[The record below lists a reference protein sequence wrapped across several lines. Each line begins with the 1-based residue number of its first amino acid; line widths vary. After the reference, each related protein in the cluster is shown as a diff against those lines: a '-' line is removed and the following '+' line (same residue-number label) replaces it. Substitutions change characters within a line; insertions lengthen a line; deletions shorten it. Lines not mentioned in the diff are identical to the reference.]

1 MAYWG
6 YLNPT
11 VRDRLVNYYATDRV
25 FQDVQTTIAI
35 AKALPDLAKR
45 IEDIY
50 ALLAY
55 KPTIEW
61 YADITD
67 EVYSLVQREPSLK
80 DMADAIAGQIISEY
94 FKKVTNLVGGHDN
107 LVWYAKPETV
117 SPVYELVKRST
128 DIETTVDFIV
138 STTPAGESRWDM
150 LQTYLGDDW
159 YPKVS
164 DILGRKDQ
172 IMNLTGHTYKELI
185 DLAGKHPDLVGLVEE
200 KPFLDGMKSVAGA
213 EGVSFGT
220 VTDRME
226 WYANGAVVD
235 SIGNLISKGILPT
248 IKEKATFNK
257 DLDILGRLN
266 LLEAVQSR
274 IQARFSALDFTVSY
288 DFTDKVFYPGPF
300 DAPTHFWFNQRFVG
314 ISGLRDWADWVRKYM
329 SDFADVTLD
338 KHRDKIVDAMLV
350 FAQGV
355 RAVLD
360 CLIDVVSTV
369 KSTGS

>member
-11 VRDRLVNYYATDRV
+11 VRDRLVNYYATDQV
-25 FQDVQTTIAI
+25 FQDVQTTINI
-35 AKALPDLAKR
+35 AKALPDFAQR
-45 IEDIY
+45 IEEIR

-55 KPTIEW
+55 KPSIEW
-61 YADITD
+61 YAGVTD

-80 DMADAIAGQIISEY
+80 DMADSMTGQIISDY
-94 FKKVTNLVGGHDN
+94 FKKVTDLVGGHDN

-117 SPVYELVKRST
+117 SPVYDLVKRGT
-128 DIETTVDFIV
+128 DIKTTVDFMV
-138 STTPAGESRWDM
+138 STTPGGRSRWSM

-164 DILGRKDQ
+164 DVLGRRDQ
-172 IMNLTGHTYKELI
+172 IV
-185 DLAGKHPDLVGLVEE
+185 A
-200 KPFLDGMKSVAGA
+200 FLDGMKSAADA

-220 VTDRME
+220 VVDRMK
-226 WYANGAVVD
+226 WYAGGPVVD
-235 SIGNLISKGILPT
+235 SIGNIVSKGILPT
-248 IKEKATFNK
+248 IKEKATFMK
-257 DLDILGRLN
+257 DMDILGRLN

-329 SDFADVTLD
+329 SDFVDVTLD

-350 FAQGV
+350 FSQGI

-369 KSTGS
+369 KSTVS

>member
-25 FQDVQTTIAI
+25 FQDVQTTINI

-67 EVYSLVQREPSLK
+67 EVYSLVKREPSLR
-80 DMADAIAGQIISEY
+80 DVADAIAGQIVSEY

-117 SPVYELVKRST
+117 SPIYELVTSG
-128 DIETTVDFIV
+128 IV
-138 STTPAGESRWDM
+138 
-150 LQTYLGDDW
+150 
-159 YPKVS
+159 
-164 DILGRKDQ
+164 GRKEQ
-172 IMNLTGHTYKELI
+172 IMTLTGHTYKELI
-185 DLAGKHPDLVGLVEE
+185 DLAGKHPDIVGLVEE
-200 KPFLDGMKSVAGA
+200 KPFLDGMKSVADK

-220 VTDRME
+220 VTDRMK

-248 IKEKATFNK
+248 IKEKAKFDK
-257 DLDILGRLN
+257 DVDILGRLN
-266 LLEAVQSR
+266 LLEAVQTR
-274 IQARFSALDFTVSY
+274 IQARFGALDFTVYY
-288 DFTDKVFYPGPF
+288 DFSDKIFYPARE
-300 DAPTHFWFNQRFVG
+300 DTHFWFNQRFVG
-314 ISGLRDWADWVRKYM
+314 ISGLRDWAEWVRKYM
-329 SDFADVTLD
+329 AEFANLAID

-350 FAQGV
+350 FAQGI

-360 CLIDVVSTV
+360 CFIDVASTV
-369 KSTGS
+369 KSVGS